1 MTLLVVL
8 ARSWPRRLPACW
20 SSDEHSAR
28 AKSNFVSGRSAPVLI
43 WTARPDTTL
52 DYLNGFCVAA
62 HGPAVEELRENG
74 WLDHVHPED
83 VDRCLATYMP
93 AFEARRPFHLEYR
106 LRHADGDYRWF
117 LAIGCLRSTDRTAV
131 TPAMSAATS
140 TSPNGRT
147 PKIGFARARRHW
159 SRVHREIL
167 YLAGR
172 LIEAQDVERAR
183 IARDLHDDVSQQ
195 LAGVSIAFSGLK
207 QRLGEYHV
215 SEELQQELVALQRQT
230 LTLARNVRHLSH
242 DLHPTVLQH
251 LGLVKGLTSY
261 CSELER
267 AHGVAMPC
275 AASGKFQAIT
285 PDAALCIYRIAQEA
299 LRNVIAHAGASRAD
313 VTLVQADDQAQI
325 TIADDGR
332 GFDASEQRR
341 AGHGLGL
348 VSISERARIIGGTVS
363 IVSGPNQGTRVQA
376 KIPVNGRVKSHAGW
390 NGRTDRVTR
399 RPTVLLADDH
409 AIVTDGLSRILRE
422 ADFDVVGAV
431 RDGQGL
437 IDAATRLRPDVII
450 TDLSM
455 PGLTGLDVLAR
466 LKTEHLDSKVI
477 VLTMHH
483 DADVAAD
490 AIRGG
495 ASGFLLK
502 ESAGDELL
510 NAVRHALS
518 GHVYITP
525 AVTKDVM
532 ERMAGS
538 PKAKEPELTPR
549 QRDILR
555 LIVKGQRMKEIAA
568 NLGLSTRTV
577 EGHKYEMMEALGVT
591 STAELVRY
599 ALDRRLDF
607 D

>member
-1 MTLLVVL
+1 
-8 ARSWPRRLPACW
+8 
-20 SSDEHSAR
+20 
-28 AKSNFVSGRSAPVLI
+28 
-43 WTARPDTTL
+43 
-52 DYLNGFCVAA
+52 
-62 HGPAVEELRENG
+62 
-74 WLDHVHPED
+74 
-83 VDRCLATYMP
+83 
-93 AFEARRPFHLEYR
+93 
-106 LRHADGDYRWF
+106 
-117 LAIGCLRSTDRTAV
+117 
-131 TPAMSAATS
+131 MSAATS

-159 SRVHREIL
+159 SRVIGRFS

-172 LIEAQDVERAR
+172 LIEAQDAERAR

-267 AHGVAMPC
+267 AHGVAMAC
-275 AASGKFQAIT
+275 AASGDFKSIT

-313 VTLVQADDQAQI
+313 VTLVQADDQAEI
-325 TIADDGR
+325 SIADDGR
-332 GFDASEQRR
+332 GFDTSESARR
-341 AGHGLGL
+341 DRGLGL

-376 KIPVNGRVKSHAGW
+376 KIPVNGRVTVARRW
-390 NGRTDRVTR
+390 NGRTGRVTR

-422 ADFDVVGAV
+422 ADFEVVGAV
-431 RDGQGL
+431 RDGQSL
-437 IDAATRLRPDVII
+437 LDAATRLRPDVII

-455 PGLTGLDVLAR
+455 PGLTRSRRAR
-466 LKTEHLDSKVI
+466 PAEDRAPRQQSHRAD
-477 VLTMHH
+477 
-483 DADVAAD
+483 DAPR
-490 AIRGG
+490 RGCG
-495 ASGFLLK
+495 GRRHSRRGFRVSP
-502 ESAGDELL
+502 EGIGWRRTAERRSARTRRPRLH
-510 NAVRHALS
+510 R
-518 GHVYITP
+518 
-525 AVTKDVM
+525 
-532 ERMAGS
+532 AGS
-538 PKAKEPELTPR
+538 DQGSHGAYGRPPKAKEAELTPR

-599 ALDRRLDF
+599 ALDRRLDIE
-607 D
+607 